1 MEVFVCVCVT
11 SKELKHSSVVD
22 MFKVPTMHCTANLAW
37 AAINNWLSYILI
49 RKVLAHNLLC

>member
-37 AAINNWLSYILI
+37 AAINNWLYLI
-49 RKVLAHNLLC
+49 FL